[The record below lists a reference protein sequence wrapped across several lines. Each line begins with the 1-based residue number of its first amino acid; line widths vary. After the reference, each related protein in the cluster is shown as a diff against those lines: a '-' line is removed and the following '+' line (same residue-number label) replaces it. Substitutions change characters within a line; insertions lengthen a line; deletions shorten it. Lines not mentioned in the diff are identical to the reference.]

1 MNGLLS
7 SLPRWFSLLAA
18 VFALPAMAASGGTS
32 DGTVGVSG
40 PVVHVSIGK
49 FDKVGGLS
57 LGVVYNQN
65 TLPPWGKPEE
75 QQAAKSILSKG
86 HFYQAIFLMGW
97 GDGNPEPSPGVY
109 DWSSLDRRIAI
120 IRETAGIPVLN
131 LCCAPDW
138 MRGGQPGE
146 TDWKTLPR
154 TAPKPEHF
162 ADFADLARKAAQRY
176 PDVKYYQVWGELKGF
191 WNRDERRWD
200 VERYTQLY
208 NLVYSALK
216 AENPDIKV
224 GGPYMMMPP
233 RLSPPRPSTV
243 NGPYGAVGQEFLDG
257 VEYWLAHK
265 KGADFIDID
274 ATSIALD
281 GVPDDIYES
290 TRLFSDVNQWIRART
305 NLPIWWCEYYPVPT
319 NHDSNVPIG
328 EFGADAQNTILTATL
343 IHMEPLASV
352 ALRWAPE
359 GVASKPVQGDQMSLW
374 SDTTA
379 PGGGQPFP
387 FATTMEKFPE
397 CFPQGGMLAFP
408 AVSGPGVL
416 AMASANCTLL
426 VNERAMPVS
435 VDVNNRTFIMRPYEV
450 RFDAAS
456 AHGNAPGNRP
466 IP

>member
-1 MNGLLS
+1 
-7 SLPRWFSLLAA
+7 
-18 VFALPAMAASGGTS
+18 
-32 DGTVGVSG
+32 
-40 PVVHVSIGK
+40 
-49 FDKVGGLS
+49 
-57 LGVVYNQN
+57 
-65 TLPPWGKPEE
+65 
-75 QQAAKSILSKG
+75 
-86 HFYQAIFLMGW
+86 
-97 GDGNPEPSPGVY
+97 
-109 DWSSLDRRIAI
+109 
-120 IRETAGIPVLN
+120 
-131 LCCAPDW
+131 
-138 MRGGQPGE
+138 
-146 TDWKTLPR
+146 
-154 TAPKPEHF
+154 
-162 ADFADLARKAAQRY
+162 
-176 PDVKYYQVWGELKGF
+176 
-191 WNRDERRWD
+191 
-200 VERYTQLY
+200 
-208 NLVYSALK
+208 
-216 AENPDIKV
+216 
-224 GGPYMMMPP
+224 
-233 RLSPPRPSTV
+233 
-243 NGPYGAVGQEFLDG
+243 VGQEFLDG